1 MTKPRTTAPG
11 DKPAGERIA
20 KVLARAGVGSR
31 RDVEEMIAHGRI
43 ALNGQVISS
52 PATFL
57 TTVEGISLDGKA
69 IAAAQTQ
76 TLYRLH
82 KPRGV
87 ITTHK
92 DPQGR
97 RTVFS
102 LLPKNLGRLIS
113 IGRLDLN
120 SEGLLLLT
128 NDGALAHALE
138 DPNAGIERIY
148 RVRAHGRIKTGML
161 ESLEGGITVEGVDYG
176 PIKAE
181 LERQTGQNSW
191 LTIKLEEGKNREIRK
206 VLAHLGLTV
215 NRLIRTDFGSF
226 KLGKLPREGL
236 AVVPPAQVKALLG
249 DMGLASSAGEPPA
262 KTGWAKAKP
271 KKKKPPAGRRK
282 QYQAKRASKGA
293 KPGRADTSRP
303 GQARPGKQG
312 PSRAKRG
319 PKPSA

>member
-1 MTKPRTTAPG
+1 MTDTPSKP
-11 DKPAGERIA
+11 DGERIA

-31 RDVEEMIAHGRI
+31 RDVEQMITQGRI
-43 ALNGQVISS
+43 ALGGQTVTN

-57 TTVEGISLDGKA
+57 TTVEGISVDGKA
-69 IAAAQTQ
+69 ITAPENQV
-76 TLYRLH
+76 LYRFH

-97 RTVFS
+97 RTVFD
-102 LLPKNLGRLIS
+102 LLPKSLGRVVS

-138 DPNAGIERIY
+138 DPQAGIERVY
-148 RVRAHGRIKTGML
+148 RVRAHGRIRAGML
-161 ESLEGGITVEGVDYG
+161 ESLANGIEVEGVSYG
-176 PIKAE
+176 PISAE
-181 LERQTGQNSW
+181 IERQTGQNSW
-191 LTIKLEEGKNREIRK
+191 MIIKLEEGKNREIRK

-226 KLGKLPREGL
+226 KLGRLPREGL
-236 AVVPPAQVKALLG
+236 AIVPPAQAKALLAGIGLG
-249 DMGLASSAGEPPA
+249 DAAAQPPA

-271 KKKKPPAGRRK
+271 KKKKPPSGRRK
-282 QYQAKRASKGA
+282 MFQSKKAKDGTPMHRDSKA
-293 KPGRADTSRP
+293 RKPEP
-303 GQARPGKQG
+303 Q
-312 PSRAKRG
+312 
-319 PKPSA
+319 KP

>member
-1 MTKPRTTAPG
+1 MTDSQIKSE
-11 DKPAGERIA
+11 GERIA

-31 RDVEEMIAHGRI
+31 RDVEDMISQKRI
-43 ALNGQVISS
+43 ALNGEIVSN

-57 TTVEGISLDGKA
+57 ISVEGISVDGKA
-69 IAAAQTQ
+69 ISAPETQ
-76 TLYRLH
+76 ILYRFH

-97 RTVFS
+97 RTVFH
-102 LLPKNLGRLIS
+102 LLPKNIGRVVS
-113 IGRLDLN
+113 VGRLDLN

-138 DPNAGIERIY
+138 DPNAGIERVY
-148 RVRAHGRIKTGML
+148 RVRAHGKIKQGVL
-161 ESLEGGITVEGVDYG
+161 ESLEDGITVEGISYG

-181 LERQTGQNSW
+181 IERQTGQNSW
-191 LTIKLEEGKNREIRK
+191 LIIKLEEGKNREIRK

-215 NRLIRTDFGSF
+215 NRLIRTEFGSF

-236 AVVPPAQVKALLG
+236 AIVPPAQAKALLG
-249 DMGLASSAGEPPA
+249 DMGLGSKAAAPPA

-271 KKKKPPAGRRK
+271 KKKKPPAGRRRM
-282 QYQAKRASKGA
+282 YQSKKSKDDHARSGAKTRPERASNA
-293 KPGRADTSRP
+293 HQPGRTGRN
-303 GQARPGKQG
+303 QG
-312 PSRAKRG
+312 PKAK
-319 PKPSA
+319 A

>member
-1 MTKPRTTAPG
+1 MTEPNNTEPG

-43 ALNGQVISS
+43 ALNGDIISN

-57 TTVEGISLDGKA
+57 TNVDGISVDGKA

-76 TLYRLH
+76 TLYRFH

-102 LLPKNLGRLIS
+102 LLPKSLGRLVS

-148 RVRAHGRIKTGML
+148 RVRAHGRIKAGML
-161 ESLEGGITVEGVDYG
+161 ESLEAGITVEGVSYG

-181 LERQTGQNSW
+181 IERQTGQNSW
-191 LTIKLEEGKNREIRK
+191 LIIKLEEGKNREIRK

-236 AVVPPAQVKALLG
+236 AIVPPAQAKALLG
-249 DMGLASSAGEPPA
+249 DMGLAINAADPPA

-271 KKKKPPAGRRK
+271 KKKKPPAGRRR
-282 QYQAKRASKGA
+282 QYQAKHAGKGA
-293 KPGRADTSRP
+293 KPSAAAKPGPGGSRSR
-303 GQARPGKQG
+303 QTG
-312 PSRAKRG
+312 PNRSKRG
-319 PKPSA
+319 PTPRA